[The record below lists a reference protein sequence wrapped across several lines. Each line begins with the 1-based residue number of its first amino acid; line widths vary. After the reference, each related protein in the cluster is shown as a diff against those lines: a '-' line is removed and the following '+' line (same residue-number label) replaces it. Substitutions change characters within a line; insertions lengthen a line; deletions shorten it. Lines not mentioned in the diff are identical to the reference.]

1 MSLVDFYDPVDNP
14 DILEENTE
22 TSAMW
27 SSRADSGQKLRVGQG
42 NCKELR
48 RVDTDEVAVAVSYQN
63 KKTFDPAL
71 RVDVVRSRE
80 FSRLIL
86 FLRPWK
92 QRLCKVEQTHTV
104 LPYSIEEKGKS
115 IFLEACV
122 DLDAWSGVH

>member
-1 MSLVDFYDPVDNP
+1 M
-14 DILEENTE
+14 
-22 TSAMW
+22 
-27 SSRADSGQKLRVGQG
+27 GQG

-63 KKTFDPAL
+63 KNAKRKTFDPAL

-80 FSRLIL
+80 FSGLVL

-104 LPYSIEEKGKS
+104 LPYSIERKGKS